1 MRLRLLP
8 KSTFRPLSVLVAAAA
23 AATCLAA
30 CGGGGSSGGGSAT
43 SGTVNWWGWTPTDTA
58 TADNYISAFNKQFPN
73 IKVNYKLVNISD
85 WVAALR
91 PALLSGRGPDV
102 FDMQP
107 GAYVTQFKSFAE
119 DLTPLA
125 QRALGSDWKS
135 KVAPIG
141 VSGLTADGKL
151 TAMSVGSTFA
161 GTLWINAE
169 IFKKFQLSPPTT
181 LAEWQHVCQV
191 LKQNQTGCF
200 VQGAA
205 QEGFDQDTLQS
216 IANSVQP
223 GLWTKASTGDAKWS
237 DPGIVTTL
245 SIWKQLFTSGIMQSG
260 AVGYQQYPDANN
272 DFLTG
277 KYAMVMMGTW
287 YTQYATTKAMTAAL
301 SAAGVSGAKPFP
313 ILPIAFPDVAGAGN
327 TSEMYG
333 DSDFGLAVSTKTKSR
348 AAAETF
354 VKWMTTT
361 TAGQQVVADQLNDL
375 PALASVQPNFDSIKL
390 VDPASQTSPVQDLV
404 AKAAKVTEPREA
416 LLSTDV
422 QDAILAAA
430 TSVATGKATPQAA
443 ADTLQKAAEAAG
455 ETFK

>member
-1 MRLRLLP
+1 MF
-8 KSTFRPLSVLVAAAA
+8 TAVTVAALG
-23 AATCLAA
+23 LAA
-30 CGGGGSSGGGSAT
+30 CSSGSSSGGSDSATSGGSAT

-58 TADNYISAFNKQFPN
+58 TANNYISAFNKQYPN

-91 PALLSGRGPDV
+91 PALASGQGPDV

-119 DLTPLA
+119 DLTSVA
-125 QRALGSDWKS
+125 EKALGSDWKS

-141 VSGLTADGKL
+141 ISGLTADNKL
-151 TAMSVGSTFA
+151 TSMSVGSTFA
-161 GTLWINAE
+161 GMLWINE
-169 IFKKFQLSPPTT
+169 NIFKKYNLTAPTNLT
-181 LAEWQHVCQV
+181 QWEHVCQV
-191 LKQNQTGCF
+191 LKQNHTGCF

-205 QEGFDQDTLQS
+205 QEGFNQDTLQS
-216 IANSVQP
+216 ITNSVQP
-223 GLWTKASTGDAKWS
+223 GLWTKASTGDAKWN
-237 DPGIVTTL
+237 DPGIVKSL
-245 SIWKQLFTSGIMQSG
+245 SIWNELFTSGIMQSG

-272 DFLTG
+272 DFMTG

-287 YTQYATTKAMTAAL
+287 YTQYTTVKAMTAVI

-313 ILPIAFPDVAGAGN
+313 ILPIAFPDVAGSGN
-327 TSEMYG
+327 SSEMYG
-333 DSDFGLAVSTKTKSR
+333 DSDFGLAVSTKSKSR

-361 TAGQQVVADQLNDL
+361 TAGQQVVADQLDDL
-375 PALASVQPNFDSIKL
+375 PALKSVEPNFNAIQL
-390 VDPASQTSPVQDLV
+390 VDPSSQTTPVQDLV
-404 AKAAKVTEPREA
+404 KKVGSVTEPREA
-416 LLSTDV
+416 LLSADV
-422 QDAILAAA
+422 QTAILAAS
-430 TSVATGKATPQAA
+430 TSVALGKTTPQSA

>member
-1 MRLRLLP
+1 MLI
-8 KSTFRPLSVLVAAAA
+8 TVAVAALG
-23 AATCLAA
+23 LAA
-30 CGGGGSSGGGSAT
+30 CSSGGSPGGSGSAT

-58 TADNYISAFNKQFPN
+58 TAKTYIAGFNKEYPK

-91 PALLSGRGPDV
+91 PALASGQGPDV

-125 QRALGSDWKS
+125 KKALGSDWKS

-141 VSGLTADGKL
+141 ISGLTADGKL
-151 TAMSVGSTFA
+151 TSMSVGSTFA
-161 GTLWINAE
+161 GMLWINQN
-169 IFKKFQLSPPTT
+169 IFKKYNLTAPTNLT
-181 LAEWQHVCQV
+181 EWEHVCQV
-191 LKQNQTGCF
+191 LKQNKTGCF

-223 GLWTKASTGDAKWS
+223 GLWTKASTGDAKWT
-237 DPGIVTTL
+237 DPGMVKTL
-245 SIWKQLFTSGIMQSG
+245 SIWKELFTSGIMQSG

-287 YTQYATTKAMTAAL
+287 YTQYTTVKAMTAAL

-313 ILPIAFPDVAGAGN
+313 ILPIAFPDVAGSGN
-327 TSEMYG
+327 TSAMYG
-333 DSDFGLAVSTKTKSR
+333 DSDFGLAVSTKSKSR
-348 AAAETF
+348 SAAETF

-361 TAGQQVVADQLNDL
+361 KAGQQAVADQLDDL
-375 PALASVQPNFDSIKL
+375 PALKSVEPDFNVIQL
-390 VDPASQTSPVQDLV
+390 VDKSSQTKPVQALV
-404 AKAAKVTEPREA
+404 TKVGNVTEPREA
-416 LLSTDV
+416 LLSADV
-422 QDAILAAA
+422 QTAILAAA
-430 TSVATGKATPQAA
+430 TSVATGKSSPESAANTLQQAA
-443 ADTLQKAAEAAG
+443 VAAG